1 MNGSF
6 KFAILAC
13 LSSLLGFNSL
23 LPAEAQGGP
32 QPQYRTE
39 PTHHHQAN
47 LWRQYLDAGVKS
59 EQGGNPQLAKR
70 YYMGALSALEQ
81 KSKTRRDVVKGKL
94 DGKSYRIPFSS
105 VSVQQLED
113 KLASMY
119 PTDWSK
125 APGTASQQLALRQE
139 QVNVL
144 YRVAQ
149 LNKAHSG
156 SDSIFAD
163 RSEKRYEAAAEALK
177 QAKGEPTTADGK

>member
-1 MNGSF
+1 MNGPF
-6 KFAILAC
+6 KFAILGC
-13 LSSLLGFNSL
+13 LSSLVGFTSL
-23 LPAEAQGGP
+23 LPAPAQGGP

-39 PTHHHQAN
+39 PTHHHAN
-47 LWRQYLDAGVKS
+47 PWQQYLDAGMKS
-59 EQGGNPQLAKR
+59 EQAGNPQLAKR

-81 KSKTRRDVVKGKL
+81 KSKTRQDVLKSKV
-94 DGKSYRIPFSS
+94 DGKSYRIPFAS

-119 PTDWSK
+119 PADWSK

-144 YRVAQ
+144 YRIAQ
-149 LNKAHSG
+149 LNKAHSR

-163 RSEKRYEAAAEALK
+163 RSEKRYEEAAAAL
-177 QAKGEPTTADGK
+177 QNAKGEPTTADTK